1 MAKVFK
7 VLPYMC
13 FRQKQEID
21 ELMNA
26 ADEIG
31 AAATSVIAQG
41 GHGYNLLLEARD
53 KFRNLLLNMMEHTRV
68 CLEEE
73 EDQHLA

>member
-1 MAKVFK
+1 MRKTFK
-7 VLPYMC
+7 VLPHMC
-13 FRQKQEID
+13 KQQRQEID
-21 ELMNA
+21 QLLGA

-53 KFRNLLLNMMEHTRV
+53 KFRSTLNTMMSHTRI
-68 CLEEE
+68 CIE
-73 EDQHLA
+73 EDEEHH